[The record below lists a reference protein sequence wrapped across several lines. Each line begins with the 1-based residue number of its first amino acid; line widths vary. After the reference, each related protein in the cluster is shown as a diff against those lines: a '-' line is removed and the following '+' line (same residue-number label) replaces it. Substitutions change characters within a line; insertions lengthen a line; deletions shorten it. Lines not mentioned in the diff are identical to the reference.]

1 MISSG
6 LFVLPGIVFEDT
18 GPSLLLSYLL
28 ASLMMIPT
36 MFAKAE
42 LSTAM
47 PKAGG
52 DYFFIERSL
61 GPLAGTLGGF
71 SNWLSISL
79 KSAFALIGIGGFM
92 ELIKPGVPYGT
103 VKLIAAGFC
112 ILFTVINLKTVKGT
126 GKVQT
131 FLVFL
136 MLGLLGFYIITGLKK
151 INLSHFTP
159 FIPYG
164 IRPVL
169 TTSGLI
175 FISYG
180 GLTKIASVAEE
191 IENPGKIIPLGMF
204 LAFGIVSAIYLLVVW
219 VTIGVLEPS
228 LLKNSL
234 TPICHGA
241 RAVSGI
247 PGEIL
252 LAVCAMLAFVTTANA
267 GILSASRSPMAMSR
281 DGLLPPLFAK
291 TSRTGI
297 PYVSVLLTSGFML
310 AVILLLPVKVLV
322 EVASTLMLM
331 LFMFVNFSLIIM
343 RESGIEEYKPSF
355 RAPFYPYLQLL
366 GIIIYLFFIFE
377 MGILSLLISF
387 VFLVVWY
394 LWYRFYVKKRVRR
407 VSALVYV
414 MRKIVARE
422 IFGKGVEEE
431 LFEIVMERDR
441 MLEDRF
447 NRLISRSP
455 ILDLEG
461 PMSFEEFV
469 KVSSKVLSS
478 HLGIPREK
486 IEKLLKEREEI
497 SSTVIGKGLAIPH
510 IIVEGEKK
518 FEMLIVRCRKGIEFP
533 EGKVHVAFVMAGTL
547 DERNFYLR
555 TLASLVE
562 IVREKDFIKR
572 WLSLKDEPAL
582 RRFLILQRKK

>member
-1 MISSG
+1 
-6 LFVLPGIVFEDT
+6 
-18 GPSLLLSYLL
+18 
-28 ASLMMIPT
+28 
-36 MFAKAE
+36 
-42 LSTAM
+42 
-47 PKAGG
+47 
-52 DYFFIERSL
+52 
-61 GPLAGTLGGF
+61 
-71 SNWLSISL
+71 
-79 KSAFALIGIGGFM
+79 
-92 ELIKPGVPYGT
+92 
-103 VKLIAAGFC
+103 
-112 ILFTVINLKTVKGT
+112 
-126 GKVQT
+126 
-131 FLVFL
+131 

-377 MGILSLLISF
+377 MGILSLLISL

-478 HLGIPREK
+478 HLGIAREK

>member
-112 ILFTVINLKTVKGT
+112 ILFTIINLKTVKGT

-377 MGILSLLISF
+377 MGILSLLISL

-478 HLGIPREK
+478 HLGIAREK